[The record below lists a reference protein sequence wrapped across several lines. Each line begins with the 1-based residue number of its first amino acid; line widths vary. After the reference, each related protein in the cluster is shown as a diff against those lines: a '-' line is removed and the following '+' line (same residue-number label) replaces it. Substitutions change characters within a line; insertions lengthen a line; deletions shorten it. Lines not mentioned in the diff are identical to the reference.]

1 MPADIE
7 TIVIGAGVVGL
18 AIGRALVLAGHRVLV
33 LERHGRIGTE
43 TSARNSEVIHA
54 GLYYPPGSLR
64 AKLCVSGK
72 ALLYRFCAENGVA
85 HLTCG
90 KLLVAT
96 EDSEIPKLEAIA
108 ANAKANGVAD
118 LRRLPAEEA
127 RALEPELS
135 CVAAYLSPSTGVVD
149 TAGLVQAIEGHLTT
163 LGGEVVPNAA
173 ATRIDAPRSETA
185 DFAIEVASGGET
197 SALTARNVVIAA
209 GLGASALG
217 RTLRYPQGY
226 RVPETYPAK
235 GHYFALSGH
244 APFRH
249 LVYPMPQ
256 GAWLGVH
263 LTFDVARRAR
273 FGPDI
278 QWTNG
283 VSYRFEDADGARR
296 ARFERAIRRYW
307 PGLPDDALTPDS
319 VGVRPK
325 IYREGEPVADFA
337 IDGPAAHGIPRLV
350 ALYGIESPGLT
361 SSLAIGE
368 HVAALL
374 SESLDQKLTAPR
386 GESLCI

>member
-1 MPADIE
+1 MPADVE

-18 AIGRALVLAGHRVLV
+18 AIARALALAGHRVLV
-33 LERHGRIGTE
+33 LERHGRVGTE

-72 ALLYRFCAENGVA
+72 GLLYRFCAENGVA

-197 SALTARNVVIAA
+197 SALTARNVVITA
-209 GLGASALG
+209 GLGATALG
-217 RTLRYPQGY
+217 RTLRYPHGY

-235 GHYFALSGH
+235 GHYFALSGR

-296 ARFERAIRRYW
+296 ARFEYAIRRYW

-368 HVAALL
+368 HVTALL
-374 SESLDQKLTAPR
+374 KQ
-386 GESLCI
+386 

>member
-1 MPADIE
+1 VTADAE
-7 TIVIGAGVVGL
+7 TIVIGAGVIGL
-18 AIGRALVLAGHRVLV
+18 AIGRALALAGHEVLV
-33 LERHGRIGTE
+33 LERNARIGME

-72 ALLYRFCAENGVA
+72 ALLYRFCAESGVA
-85 HLTCG
+85 FLNCG

-96 EDSEIPKLEAIA
+96 DESETLKLDAIA
-108 ANAKANGVAD
+108 ANAKANGVTD
-118 LRRLPAEEA
+118 LRKLSGAEA
-127 RALEPELS
+127 RSLEPELA
-135 CVAAYLSPSTGVVD
+135 CVAAYLSPSTGVID
-149 TAGLVQAIEGHLTT
+149 TAGLMSALEGHLTT
-163 LGGEVVPNAA
+163 LGGEVVLNAA
-173 ATRIDAPRSETA
+173 VTDLAAPTGEGG
-185 DFAIEVASGGET
+185 DFVVEIVSGGESST
-197 SALTARNVVIAA
+197 LTARNVVIAA
-209 GLGASALG
+209 GFGATALG
-217 RTLRYPQGY
+217 RTLAYPNDY
-226 RVPETYPAK
+226 RVPATYPAK
-235 GHYFALSGH
+235 GHYFALAGR

-249 LVYPMPQ
+249 LVYPMPT

-263 LTFDVARRAR
+263 LTFDVAHRAR

-278 QWTNG
+278 AWVDA
-283 VSYRFEDADGARR
+283 VSYDFEDADGARR

-307 PGLPDDALTPDS
+307 PGLPDGALAPDS

-374 SESLDQKLTAPR
+374 NP
-386 GESLCI
+386 